1 MAAPGADSGWRERVT
16 LLHCMSQLLEAEQA
30 CAWVIGGA
38 DFELS
43 SHSGD
48 VYCIKKRHL

>member
-1 MAAPGADSGWRERVT
+1 MATPGADSGWRERVM
-16 LLHCMSQLLEAEQA
+16 LLHYTSRLLEAEQA
-30 CAWVIGGA
+30 CAWVTGGG

-48 VYCIKKRHL
+48 VYCIKKRRL